1 MYIRF
6 VNYLDKINQY
16 RKSKISNRNFLIILA
31 VVVGILA
38 GLAAAALKSLTHHIE
53 EFLQSDWQWKY
64 KYYLYLLFPMIGI
77 FFTVLYIKFFIR
89 KSKFETGLTPLL
101 YAISKKSSRV
111 EPHNIYS
118 QIITAAITVG
128 FGGSTGLEAP
138 IVTSGSAIG
147 SNLGRFLG
155 LSYREITMLVAC
167 GAAAGIA
174 GAFNSPVAGIVFA
187 IEILLPEFTIPA
199 FIPLL
204 LSAATAAVVARL
216 FYTQQLFFLV
226 TEGWK
231 INALFYYVIL
241 ALLIGLFSIY
251 FTKAN
256 YAVKGFFYKIKHP
269 YTKIVVGGLMLGALV
284 FLFPTLYGEGY
295 ITIKG
300 LLKGD
305 YLAVINN
312 SIFSDYS
319 TVPALVILFTVVT
332 IFMKSIATLVTLG
345 AGGNGGTFAP
355 SLIMGGLIG
364 FIFAYVVN
372 LSGIAHLDVANFI
385 VAGMAAALGAI
396 MHAPLT
402 GIFLIAEIT
411 GGYILMVPLMITT
424 AISYAV
430 NRSAQKHS
438 IYTKVLADKGELL
451 SHEDKD
457 TTVLSQMKL
466 KYLIEKNYP
475 KVEMND
481 LIALRMNEI
490 VQSHKNI
497 CAVTDEL
504 GDFKGVIYVE
514 ELFNEL
520 IQNENKDLLIA
531 SHLVQQAPNTIN
543 ESDDLKSVLKKME
556 QENAWILPVINNEN
570 QYKGFVSKTA
580 IFNKYRALLMRQND
594 YMG

>member
-31 VVVGILA
+31 VIVGILA

-53 EFLQSDWQWKY
+53 EFLQSDWHWKY
-64 KYYLYLLFPMIGI
+64 KYYLYFIFPMIGI
-77 FFTVLYIKFFIR
+77 LLTVLYIKYFIR

-111 EPHNIYS
+111 EAHNIYS
-118 QIITAAITVG
+118 QIITAAVTVG

-147 SNLGRFLG
+147 SNLARILG

-204 LSAATAAVVARL
+204 LSAATAAVVARI

-226 TEGWK
+226 TEGWQ
-231 INALFYYVIL
+231 INALFYYVLL
-241 ALLIGLFSIY
+241 AGLIGLFSIY

-256 YAVKGFFYKIKHP
+256 YAVKGLFYKIKHP
-269 YTKIVVGGLMLGALV
+269 YTKVIIGGLMLGALV

-305 YLAVINN
+305 YLTVINN

-319 TVPALVILFTVVT
+319 SIPAVVILFTIVT

-364 FIFAYVVN
+364 FIFAYMVN
-372 LSGIAHLDVANFI
+372 LSGIAHLNVSNFI

-424 AISYAV
+424 AISYAI

-457 TTVLSQMKL
+457 TTVLNQMKL

-475 KVEMND
+475 ALYLND
-481 LIALRMNEI
+481 LISMKMNEI

-497 CAVTDEL
+497 CAVIDEL
-504 GDFKGVIYVE
+504 GDFKGIIYVE
-514 ELFNEL
+514 EIFGEMIKEEQEESLTV
-520 IQNENKDLLIA
+520 
-531 SHLVQQAPNTIN
+531 SHLVQQAPLTIN
-543 ESDDLKSVLKKME
+543 IADDLKTVLKKME

-570 QYKGFVSKTA
+570 QYQGFVSKTA

>member
-6 VNYLDKINQY
+6 VNYLDTINQY
-16 RKSKISNRNFLIILA
+16 RKSKISNRNFLIVLA
-31 VVVGILA
+31 VIVGVLA
-38 GLAAAALKSLTHHIE
+38 GLAAAVLKSLTHHIE
-53 EFLQSDWQWKY
+53 EFLQSDWHWKY
-64 KYYLYLLFPMIGI
+64 KYYLYFIFPMIGI
-77 FFTVLYIKFFIR
+77 FLTVLYIKYFIR

-226 TEGWK
+226 TEGWQV
-231 INALFYYVIL
+231 NALFYYVLL
-241 ALLIGLFSIY
+241 AGFIGLFSIY

-256 YAVKGFFYKIKHP
+256 YAIKGFFYKIKHP
-269 YTKIVVGGLMLGALV
+269 YAKVIIGGLLLGAMV

-295 ITIKG
+295 ITIKA

-305 YLAVINN
+305 YLSVINN
-312 SIFSDYS
+312 SIFSAYNNI
-319 TVPALVILFTVVT
+319 PALVILFTVVT

-364 FIFAYVVN
+364 FIFAYIVN
-372 LSGIAHLDVANFI
+372 LSGLAHLNVSNFI
-385 VAGMAAALGAI
+385 VAGMAAALGSI

-424 AISYAV
+424 AISYAI
-430 NRSAQKHS
+430 NRSSQKHS
-438 IYTKVLADKGELL
+438 IYTKALADKGELL

-457 TTVLSQMKL
+457 TTVLNQMKL

-475 KVEMND
+475 HFNMND
-481 LIALRMNEI
+481 TLSLRMNEML
-490 VQSHKNI
+490 QSHKNI
-497 CAVTDEL
+497 CAVTDEA
-504 GDFKGVIYVE
+504 GDFKGIIYVE
-514 ELFNEL
+514 ELFNEMMS
-520 IQNENKDLLIA
+520 NGEKDSIIA
-531 SHLVQQAPNTIN
+531 SHLVRSAPDLIHEN
-543 ESDDLKSVLKKME
+543 DDLKSVLQKME
-556 QENAWILPVINNEN
+556 QDNVWILPVVDEANR
-570 QYKGFVSKTA
+570 YVGFVSKTA

>member
-6 VNYLDKINQY
+6 VNYLDAVNQY
-16 RKSKISNRNFLIILA
+16 RKSKVSNRNFLIILA

-53 EFLQSDWQWKY
+53 EFLQSDWHWKY
-64 KYYLYLLFPMIGI
+64 KYYLYLFFPLIGI
-77 FFTVLYIKFFIR
+77 FLTVLYVKYFIR

-118 QIITAAITVG
+118 QVITAAVTVG

-147 SNLGRFLG
+147 SNLGRMLG

-174 GAFNSPVAGIVFA
+174 GAFNSPIAGIVFA

-231 INALFYYVIL
+231 VNALAYYVVL

-256 YAVKGFFYKIKHP
+256 YAIKGFFYKVKHP
-269 YTKIVVGGLMLGALV
+269 YAKVIVGGILLGGMV

-295 ITIKG
+295 ITIKS
-300 LLKGD
+300 LLRGD
-305 YLAVINN
+305 YLAVIDN
-312 SIFSDYS
+312 SIFADYNQI
-319 TVPALVILFTVVT
+319 PALVILFTVVT
-332 IFMKSIATLVTLG
+332 IFAKSIATLVTLG

-364 FIFAYVVN
+364 FIFSYTVN
-372 LSGIAHLDVANFI
+372 LSGIAQLNTANFI
-385 VAGMAAALGAI
+385 VAGMAAALSAI

-411 GGYILMVPLMITT
+411 GGYVLMVPLMITS
-424 AISYAV
+424 AISYAI
-430 NRSAQKHS
+430 NRGVQKHS
-438 IYTKVLADKGELL
+438 IYTKALADKGELL

-457 TTVLSQMKL
+457 TTVLNQMKL
-466 KYLIEKNYP
+466 KYLIEKNHIQLR
-475 KVEMND
+475 MND
-481 LIALRMNEI
+481 LLFLKMNEI
-490 VQSHKNI
+490 LKSHKNI
-497 CAVTDEL
+497 CAVTDET

-514 ELFNEL
+514 ELFREMMQ
-520 IQNENKDLLIA
+520 IEDRENITA
-531 SHLVQQAPNTIN
+531 QHLVQPAPAIVYEN
-543 ESDDLKSVLKKME
+543 EDLKLVLQKME
-556 QENAWILPVINNEN
+556 QNNVWLLPVVTDKNI
-570 QYKGFVSKTA
+570 YKGFISKTA
-580 IFNKYRALLMRQND
+580 VFNKYRALLMRQAD
-594 YMG
+594 YMN

>member
-1 MYIRF
+1 
-6 VNYLDKINQY
+6 
-16 RKSKISNRNFLIILA
+16 
-31 VVVGILA
+31 
-38 GLAAAALKSLTHHIE
+38 LTHHIE
-53 EFLQSDWQWKY
+53 EFLQSDWHWKY
-64 KYYLYLLFPMIGI
+64 KYYLYFIFPMIGI
-77 FFTVLYIKFFIR
+77 LLTVLYIKYFIR

-111 EPHNIYS
+111 EAHNIYS
-118 QIITAAITVG
+118 QIITAAVTVG

-147 SNLGRFLG
+147 SNLARILG

-204 LSAATAAVVARL
+204 LSAATAAVVARI

-226 TEGWK
+226 TEGWQ
-231 INALFYYVIL
+231 INALFYYVLL
-241 ALLIGLFSIY
+241 AGLIGLFSIY

-256 YAVKGFFYKIKHP
+256 YAVKGLFYKIKHP
-269 YTKIVVGGLMLGALV
+269 YTKVIIGGLMLGALV

-305 YLAVINN
+305 YLTVINN

-319 TVPALVILFTVVT
+319 NIPAVVILFTIVT

-364 FIFAYVVN
+364 FIFAYMVN
-372 LSGIAHLDVANFI
+372 LSGIAHLNVSNFI

-424 AISYAV
+424 AISYAI

-457 TTVLSQMKL
+457 TTVLNQMKL
-466 KYLIEKNYP
+466 KYLTEKNYP
-475 KVEMND
+475 ALYLND
-481 LIALRMNEI
+481 LISLKMNEI

-497 CAVTDEL
+497 CAVIDEL
-504 GDFKGVIYVE
+504 GDFKGIIYVE
-514 ELFNEL
+514 EIFGEMIKEEQKESLTV
-520 IQNENKDLLIA
+520 
-531 SHLVQQAPNTIN
+531 SHLVQQAPLTIN
-543 ESDDLKSVLKKME
+543 IADDLKTVLKKME

-570 QYKGFVSKTA
+570 QYQGFVSKTA